1 MRKRLDE
8 NNIEQCVRIAKQEL
22 LDRFLREPREFF
34 TEYDLTAFFAH
45 RLHLQLERMG
55 SARMLVHLEYP
66 TPFRCDT
73 SNGGFVLRTESER
86 KGGRRRFG
94 RGHYDVVVF
103 NPTFLDE
110 CGEDY
115 ILRKG
120 QKWELLRPFL
130 AGRDGSSAPAAFW
143 IFEFMFLRDPFWRR
157 EDLSRGRKTLA
168 DVVVA
173 VEQDWAKVQAATSTN
188 ALGYQFARRAEMLIF
203 DCGLAVHAAA
213 ELLRQV
219 PQGVQVVSVAL
230 SEQTRASTGDS

>member
-1 MRKRLDE
+1 LNE
-8 NNIEQCVRIAKQEL
+8 NDIEQCVQVAKQEL
-22 LDRFLREPREFF
+22 LDRFLSGPRDFF

-45 RLHLQLERMG
+45 RFHLQMERKG
-55 SARMLVHLEYP
+55 SARMVVHLEYP

-73 SNGGFVLRTESER
+73 SNGGFVLRAEDEL

-103 NPTFLDE
+103 NPAFLDE
-110 CGEDY
+110 CGDDY

-130 AGRDGSSAPAAFW
+130 AGRDGASAPAAFW

-157 EDLSRGRKTLA
+157 EELSRGRKTLA

-173 VEQDWAKVQAATSTN
+173 VEQDWAKLQVATSTN
-188 ALGYQFARRAEMLIF
+188 ALGYQFARRGEMIVF
-203 DCGLAVHAAA
+203 DCGLAVHAAE
-213 ELLRQV
+213 ELLRRV
-219 PQGVQVVSVAL
+219 PRGVQVVSVAL
-230 SEQTRASTGDS
+230 NEQSRSSNGG